1 MDPHDI
7 ERRLLNKRSRDQSS
21 SIPSFSKR
29 PTNRDE
35 VNDESSSK
43 ESSIN
48 SQSQERRQHK
58 RQRTDEEDN
67 STTSITKRP
76 PPMSHDHST
85 RSCGKEPAGGKRY
98 KQKKILNSD
107 TTSQIPTRSSIV
119 SIYCLMIFVQITMY
133 LLNIIIPL
141 SILYVSGDPKIV
153 LYHML
158 YMVIVICLYLIIYK

>member
-7 ERRLLNKRSRDQSS
+7 ERSLLNKRSCDQSS
-21 SIPSFSKR
+21 STPPSSKR
-29 PTNRDE
+29 STNRDE
-35 VNDESSSK
+35 LNDESNSK
-43 ESSIN
+43 ESSIS
-48 SQSQERRQHK
+48 SQNQEKRQYK

-85 RSCGKEPAGGKRY
+85 RSCGKDPAGERPY

-107 TTSQIPTRSSIV
+107 TTSQILTRSSIV

-141 SILYVSGDPKIV
+141 SILYVSCDPKIR
-153 LYHML
+153 
-158 YMVIVICLYLIIYK
+158 